1 MTKEQALNQ
10 LNQYEKTS
18 LALNHAGGVLYYD
31 GVTAASKGSYEIRA
45 VTAGELSRMQ
55 YELITDAEFIEA
67 LEVLRQ
73 DNALTPVQKRLVSE
87 LYRDYER
94 RSKIPKEE
102 AVAFDIHVTEAEA
115 VWDEAKNNSDFA
127 AFEPYLQ
134 KNFDTMKR
142 FASYTDPDRDP
153 YEVYL
158 DRYERGLTRARCDGF
173 FAALRKRLVPL
184 IERVANAPQP
194 DRSVIEGE
202 FPVGLQRELTEKI
215 ISVMDIDRRYLTV
228 GETEHPFT
236 TSFTKKDT
244 RITTHYYESDVAS
257 SLYSVIHEGG
267 HALYDMN
274 SDDSLFGSSLEGG
287 VSMGIHESQSRFY
300 ENIIGRSLPFCEV
313 LLPILRETFPG
324 RFDKACAEDIYR
336 AVNRSQPSLIRTEA
350 DELTYSLHI
359 MIRYELEKMMFDGV
373 ITAHDLP
380 HEWNRLYK
388 EYLGID
394 VPDDKHGVLQ
404 DSHWA
409 GAAIGYFPS
418 YALGSAYGAQYLRE
432 MKKDLDVDAAVR
444 SGKLTQINAWL
455 RERIWKH
462 GCMLDPSDLFESV
475 CGSFDPNCY
484 ADYLEEKFTR
494 IYGL

>member
-1 MTKEQALNQ
+1 MTKEQALNK

-55 YELITDAEFIEA
+55 YELITDAAFIEA

-142 FASYTDPDRDP
+142 FASY
-153 YEVYL
+153 
-158 DRYERGLTRARCDGF
+158 
-173 FAALRKRLVPL
+173 
-184 IERVANAPQP
+184 
-194 DRSVIEGE
+194 
-202 FPVGLQRELTEKI
+202 TEKI

-313 LLPILRETFPG
+313 LLPILRGTFPG